1 MDKDETMNTMLA
13 IRARVALFLLL
24 LLSGLVPATPA
35 SARAQDV
42 PLLSTKVA
50 DILAR
55 FPASGFAERDRLA
68 DEMLALGEPGIAE
81 FTRRLVP
88 LGSGNDT
95 AVRFALNAMATCASQ
110 AGAEPKRALA
120 ERALAN
126 ALGPASDP
134 EVRTFLL
141 SQLRLVGRA
150 VAVKAASPYLLD
162 PALVE
167 PATQLMLTVKSPAA
181 RAALVAALGKAKGPG
196 QITIVKALGQ
206 LKAVEALDRL
216 SIFAKDP
223 DPAMRRPAL
232 AALASVASPRSYTVL
247 TEAAKSAGFQYEPAN
262 AIGALLEYA
271 RQLGQ
276 KGAVVTSDKVCR
288 LIMKNT
294 DDAERLPTRAAA
306 LAILADVRGQAALP
320 DLLKAVEHADR
331 GYRNAALMSAEP
343 IRGAVPVNQWVAKA
357 KKVDAERRAEII
369 AMLGRQGDRRALPFI
384 RSSLAASEPEVALA
398 AAEALAHVEHAVA
411 NPDLLVL
418 LKTRT
423 TSDEAQRVAAVLL
436 WTMDEQH
443 LGPLAGMLDTLQP
456 PAKAAAL
463 RVIGARGGK
472 RYAGQVLPLT
482 SDANPEIRAAAI
494 GALAG
499 VVGAGDL
506 PAVLRLLDGAA
517 DASAIADLQKATVAA
532 ASQIAPEEV
541 QARPLVDAMKTAAHP
556 ERIVELLPQIGGPQ
570 ALAAVNEQFDGPA
583 PAMKAVAFRALAQ
596 WRGPEAADR
605 LFAIYASKDPAYSGE
620 AFSGFVRQ
628 ISSSSLPA
636 EQKVLQLRKALA
648 LATTARERRTL
659 IRALERARTFQS
671 FLVAASFLDDPEIAN
686 DAAGAVMRIALP
698 ASGER
703 DGLSGTLVR
712 NALGKV
718 LEVLT
723 GPESDYEKENI
734 RTYLAAM
741 PKGEGFVP
749 LFNGKDLTGWK
760 GLVENPIARAKMSP
774 QELAARQVEA
784 DAKARATWSV
794 RDGTIVFSGTGDN
807 LCTVKDY
814 GDFEMLVDWRITKGG
829 DSGIYLR
836 GTPQV
841 QVWDPARTD
850 AGAEVGS
857 GGLYNNQKNPSKPLV
872 RADNPVGEW
881 NTFHIAMVGDK
892 VTVYLNGTKVVDNV
906 TLENYW
912 DRTQAIFA
920 RGPIELQAHGTD
932 LAFRDLYVREI
943 GAVAPGLTTDE
954 ERADGFVPL
963 FNGRDLDGW
972 TGNVAGY
979 RVEDGS
985 MVYDPNSGD
994 RTNVY
999 TAREYSDFQL
1009 RFEFQLTPGA
1019 NSGVGIRTPGKGD
1032 AAYVGMEIQVLDDS
1046 APVYATLQPYQ
1057 YHGSV
1062 YGVIP
1067 AKRGFQ
1073 KAVGEWNSEE
1083 ILVRGSHVK
1092 VTLNGTVIVDGD
1104 LVEASRDGT
1113 MDHQAH
1119 PGLQRASGYIGWLSH
1134 GSVVSFRN
1142 VRIKELR

>member
-1 MDKDETMNTMLA
+1 MKTNLA
-13 IRARVALFLLL
+13 IRGRVALFLLL
-24 LLSGLVPATPA
+24 LLFGLVSAAPAA
-35 SARAQDV
+35 AQAQDV
-42 PLLSTKVA
+42 RLLSTKVA
-50 DILAR
+50 DILAG
-55 FPASGFAERDRLA
+55 FPAGSSAERDRLA
-68 DEMLALGEPGIAE
+68 DEMLALGGPGIAE

-88 LGSGNDT
+88 LGSGSDT
-95 AVRFALNAMATCASQ
+95 AVRFALNAIATCASQ
-110 AGAEPKRALA
+110 AGAESKRALA
-120 ERALAN
+120 ERALVS

-141 SQLRLVGRA
+141 SQLRLVGRDT
-150 VAVKAASPYLLD
+150 AVKAASPYLLD
-162 PALVE
+162 QALVE
-167 PATQLMLTVKSPAA
+167 PATQLMLTVRSAAA
-181 RAALVAALGKAKGPG
+181 RAALVAALDKAKGPG
-196 QITIVKALGQ
+196 QITIVKALGE
-206 LKAVEALDRL
+206 LKAVEALNRL
-216 SIFAKDP
+216 SAFAKDP
-223 DPAMRRPAL
+223 DAAMRRPAL
-232 AALASVASPRSYTVL
+232 AALARIASPRSYTVL
-247 TEAAKSAGFQYEPAN
+247 TEAAASADFRYEPGN

-271 RQLGQ
+271 SELGG
-276 KGAVVTSDKVCR
+276 KGALATSDRVCR
-288 LIMKNT
+288 LVMKNT

-306 LAILADVRGQAALP
+306 LAILADVHGQAALP
-320 DLLKAVEHADR
+320 DLLKAVDHADR
-331 GYRNAALMSAEP
+331 GYRNAALTSAEP
-343 IRGAVPVNQWVAKA
+343 IRGAVPINKWIAKA
-357 KKVDAERRAEII
+357 KSVDPERRAEII

-384 RSSLAASEPEVALA
+384 RSSLAASEPEVKFA
-398 AAEALAHVEHAVA
+398 AAEALAHMEHAAA
-411 NPDLLVL
+411 NPDLLTL

-436 WTMDEQH
+436 WTIDEQH

-456 PAKAAAL
+456 PAKAAAI

-482 SDANPEIRAAAI
+482 SDPNPEIRAAAM

-499 VVGAGDL
+499 VVGANDL
-506 PAVLRLLDGAA
+506 PAVLQLLEVAP
-517 DASAIADLQKATVAA
+517 DAQATADLQKAVVAA
-532 ASQIAPEEV
+532 ANRITPEEGR
-541 QARPLVDAMKTAAHP
+541 ARPLIDAIKTSSQP

-570 ALAAVNEQFDGPA
+570 ALSAVTEQFDSQA
-583 PAMKAVAFRALAQ
+583 PTMKAAAFRALVQ

-628 ISSSSLPA
+628 ISSSSLPT

-648 LATTARERRTL
+648 LATTARERRVL

-671 FLVAASFLDDPEIAN
+671 FLVVASFLDDPEIAN

-718 LEVLT
+718 LERLT
-723 GPESDYEKENI
+723 GPESDYEKENV

-741 PKGEGFVP
+741 PRGEGFVP
-749 LFNGKDLTGWK
+749 LFNGKDLAGWK
-760 GLVENPIARAKMSP
+760 GLVENPIARARMSA
-774 QELAARQVEA
+774 QDLTARQAEA
-784 DAKARATWSV
+784 DARARTTWSV
-794 RDGTIVFSGTGDN
+794 RGGTIVFNGKGDN

-814 GDFEMLVDWRITKGG
+814 GDFEMLVDWRITKDG

-841 QVWDPARTD
+841 QIWDPARTD
-850 AGAEVGS
+850 VGAEVGS

-881 NTFHIAMVGDK
+881 NTFRITMIGDK
-892 VTVYLNGTKVVDNV
+892 VTVFLNGAKVVDNV
-906 TLENYW
+906 TMENYW
-912 DRTQAIFA
+912 DRAQPIFA

-932 LAFRDLYVREI
+932 LGFRDLYVREI
-943 GAVAPGLTTDE
+943 GEVASDLTGE
-954 ERADGFVPL
+954 EQADGFVPL

-972 TGNVAGY
+972 TGNLAGY
-979 RVEDGS
+979 RVENGA
-985 MVYDPNSGD
+985 MVYDPDSGD
-994 RTNVY
+994 RTNLY
-999 TAREYSDFQL
+999 TAKEYGDFQL
-1009 RFEFQLTPGA
+1009 RFDFQLTPGA
-1019 NSGVGIRTPGKGD
+1019 NSGVGIRAPGKGD
-1032 AAYVGMEIQVLDDS
+1032 AAYVGMEIQVLDDT

-1067 AKRGFQ
+1067 AKRGFL
-1073 KAVGEWNSEE
+1073 KPVGEWNSEE
-1083 ILVRGSHVK
+1083 ILVQGSHVK

-1104 LVEASRDGT
+1104 LVEASHDGT

-1119 PGLQRASGYIGWLSH
+1119 PGLQRTSGYIGWLSH
-1134 GSVVSFRN
+1134 GSVVAFRN
-1142 VRIKELR
+1142 VRIKELK

>member
-1 MDKDETMNTMLA
+1 MNTYPAKRLCA
-13 IRARVALFLLL
+13 ALFLLL
-24 LLSGLVPATPA
+24 LLFPLVTASPAA
-35 SARAQDV
+35 AQDV
-42 PLLSTKVA
+42 RLLSTKVA

-55 FPASGFAERDRLA
+55 FPASGSPERDRLA
-68 DEMLALGEPGIAE
+68 GEMLALGEAGIGE
-81 FTRRLVP
+81 FTGRLVP
-88 LGSGNDT
+88 AGSGNDT
-95 AVRFALNAMATCASQ
+95 AVRFALNAMATYASQ
-110 AGAEPKRALA
+110 AGAESKRALA
-120 ERALAN
+120 ERALVS

-141 SQLRLVGRA
+141 SQLRLVGRD
-150 VAVKAASPYLLD
+150 VAVKAASPYLSD
-162 PALVE
+162 QALVE
-167 PATQLMLTVKSPAA
+167 PATQLMLTVRSAAA
-181 RAALVAALGKAKGPG
+181 RAALVAALDKAKGPG
-196 QITIVKALGQ
+196 QITIVKALGE

-216 SIFAKDP
+216 SAFAKDP

-247 TEAAKSAGFQYEPAN
+247 TEAAKSVDFRYEPAN

-271 RQLGQ
+271 RQLGK
-276 KGAVVTSDKVCR
+276 KGALVTSDRVCR

-306 LAILADVRGQAALP
+306 LAVLADVRGQVALP
-320 DLLKAVEHADR
+320 DLLKAVDHADR
-331 GYRNAALMSAEP
+331 GYRSAALTSAER
-343 IRGAVPVNQWVAKA
+343 IRGAAPVNQWVAKA
-357 KKVDAERRAEII
+357 KKVDPERRAEII

-398 AAEALAHVEHAVA
+398 AAEALAHVEHANA
-411 NPDLLVL
+411 NPDLLAL

-423 TSDEAQRVAAVLL
+423 TSEEAQRVAAVLL
-436 WTMDEQH
+436 WTIDEQH

-463 RVIGARGGK
+463 RVIGAKGGK

-482 SDANPEIRAAAI
+482 SDENPEIRAAAI

-499 VVGAGDL
+499 VVGANDL

-517 DASAIADLQKATVAA
+517 DAATTADLQKAVVAA
-532 ASQIAPEEV
+532 ANQIVPEEAR
-541 QARPLVDAMKTAAHP
+541 ARPLVDTMKTSTHP
-556 ERIVELLPQIGGPQ
+556 EWIVELLPQVGGPQ
-570 ALAAVNEQFDGPA
+570 ALAAVTEQFDGPA
-583 PAMKAVAFRALAQ
+583 PALKAAAFRALVQ
-596 WRGPEAADR
+596 WRGPDAADR
-605 LFAIYASKDPAYSGE
+605 LFAIYASKDAAYSGE
-620 AFSGFVRQ
+620 AFAGFVRQ

-648 LATTARERRTL
+648 LSATVRERRTL
-659 IRALERARTFQS
+659 IRALERAKTFQS
-671 FLVAASFLDDPEIAN
+671 FLVVASFLDDPEIAN

-698 ASGER
+698 TSGES

-718 LEVLT
+718 LQVLT
-723 GPESDYEKENI
+723 GPESDYEKESV

-741 PKGEGFVP
+741 PQGEGFVP
-749 LFNGKDLTGWK
+749 LFNGKDLAGWK
-760 GLVENPIARAKMSP
+760 GLVENPIVRAKMSP
-774 QELAARQVEA
+774 QDLAAKQAEA
-784 DAKARATWSV
+784 DAKTRTNWSV
-794 RDGTIVFSGTGDN
+794 RDGTIVFNGKGDN
-807 LCTVKDY
+807 LCTVRDY

-841 QVWDPARTD
+841 QIWDPARTD
-850 AGAEVGS
+850 VGAEVGS

-872 RADNPVGEW
+872 RADNAVGGW
-881 NTFHIAMVGDK
+881 NTLRITMIGDK
-892 VTVYLNGTKVVDNV
+892 VTVFLNGTKVVDNV

-912 DRTQAIFA
+912 DRTQPIFA

-943 GAVAPGLTTDE
+943 GDVAHGITDE
-954 ERADGFVPL
+954 ERAEGFVPL

-972 TGNVAGY
+972 TGNLAGY
-979 RVEDGS
+979 RVEDGA
-985 MVYDPNSGD
+985 MVYDPKSGD
-994 RTNVY
+994 RTNLY
-999 TAREYSDFQL
+999 TAKEYSDFQL

-1032 AAYVGMEIQVLDDS
+1032 AAYVGMEIQVLDDT

-1073 KAVGEWNSEE
+1073 KPVGEWNSEE
-1083 ILVRGSHVK
+1083 IFVRGSRIK

-1104 LVEASRDGT
+1104 LVEASRNGT

-1119 PGLQRASGYIGWLSH
+1119 PGLQRTSGYIAWLSH

-1142 VRIKELR
+1142 IRIKELR

>member
-1 MDKDETMNTMLA
+1 MNSNLA
-13 IRARVALFLLL
+13 IRARALFLLL
-24 LLSGLVPATPA
+24 LLFGLVTA
-35 SARAQDV
+35 SSAAAQDV
-42 PLLSTKVA
+42 RLLSTKVA
-50 DILAR
+50 DILAG
-55 FPASGFAERDRLA
+55 FPASGSAERDRLA

-88 LGSGNDT
+88 AGSGNDT
-95 AVRFALNAMATCASQ
+95 AVRFALNGMAAYASQ
-110 AGAEPKRALA
+110 AGAESKRALA
-120 ERALAN
+120 ERALVS

-141 SQLRLVGRA
+141 SQLRLVGRDA
-150 VAVKAASPYLLD
+150 AVKAASPYLSD

-167 PATQLMLTVKSPAA
+167 PATQLMLTVRSAAA
-181 RAALVAALGKAKGPG
+181 RAALVGALSKAERPG
-196 QITIVKALGQ
+196 QITIVKALGE
-206 LKAVEALDRL
+206 LKAVEALARL
-216 SIFAKDP
+216 SAFAKDP

-232 AALASVASPRSYTVL
+232 AALASVASPRSYPVL
-247 TEAAKSAGFQYEPAN
+247 TGAAQSAEFRYEPAN

-271 RQLGQ
+271 RQLGR
-276 KGAVVTSDKVCR
+276 KGALAPSDRVCR

-306 LAILADVRGQAALP
+306 LAILAEIHGQAALP
-320 DLLKAVEHADR
+320 DLLKAVDHADR
-331 GYRNAALMSAEP
+331 GYRNAALTSAERV
-343 IRGAVPVNQWVAKA
+343 RGAVPVSRWVAKA
-357 KKVDAERRAEII
+357 KSVDPERRAEII

-384 RSSLAASEPEVALA
+384 RSSLAASEPEVAFA
-398 AAEALAHVEHAVA
+398 AAEALAHMEHGAA
-411 NPDLLVL
+411 NPDLLTL

-423 TSDEAQRVAAVLL
+423 TSDEAQRAAGILL
-436 WTMDEQH
+436 WTIDQQH
-443 LGPLAGMLDTLQP
+443 LDPLVGMLDTLQP

-463 RVIGARGGK
+463 RVIGAKGGK

-482 SDANPEIRAAAI
+482 SDGNPEIRAAAI

-499 VVGAGDL
+499 VVAANDL

-517 DASAIADLQKATVAA
+517 DATATADLQKAVVAA
-532 ASQIAPEEV
+532 ANQITPEDAR
-541 QARPLVDAMKTAAHP
+541 ARPLVDAMKTSAHP
-556 ERIVELLPQIGGPQ
+556 EWIVEVLPQIGGPQ
-570 ALAAVNEQFDGPA
+570 ALSAITEQFGGQVPA
-583 PAMKAVAFRALAQ
+583 VKTAAFRALVQ

-605 LFAIYASKDPAYSGE
+605 LFAIYASKDPTYSGE
-620 AFSGFVRQ
+620 AFAGFVRQ

-636 EQKVLQLRKALA
+636 EQKVLQLRKAVA

-659 IRALERARTFQS
+659 LRAVERARTFQG
-671 FLVAASFLDDPEIAN
+671 FLVAASFLDDPELAN
-686 DAAGAVMRIALP
+686 DAAGAVMRLALP
-698 ASGER
+698 SSGER

-712 NALGKV
+712 NALDKV
-718 LEVLT
+718 LQVLT
-723 GPESDYEKENI
+723 GAESDYEKENV

-741 PKGEGFVP
+741 PQGEGFVP

-774 QELAARQVEA
+774 QDLAAKQVEA
-784 DAKARATWSV
+784 DAKARTTWSV
-794 RDGTIVFSGTGDN
+794 RDGTIVFNGKGDN
-807 LCTVKDY
+807 LCTVRDY
-814 GDFEMLVDWRITKGG
+814 GDFEMLVDWRITKDG

-841 QVWDPARTD
+841 QIWDPARTD

-881 NTFHIAMVGDK
+881 NTLRITMIGDK
-892 VTVYLNGTKVVDNV
+892 VTVFLNGTKVVDNV
-906 TLENYW
+906 TMENYW
-912 DRTQAIFA
+912 DRTQPIFA

-943 GAVAPGLTTDE
+943 GGAAPGLTDE
-954 ERADGFVPL
+954 ERAEGFVPL

-972 TGNVAGY
+972 TGNLAGY
-979 RVEDGS
+979 KVEGGA
-985 MVYDPNSGD
+985 MVYDPKSGD
-994 RTNVY
+994 KTNLY
-999 TAREYSDFQL
+999 TAREYGDFQL

-1032 AAYVGMEIQVLDDS
+1032 AAYAGMEIQVLDDT

-1067 AKRGFQ
+1067 AKRGFL
-1073 KAVGEWNSEE
+1073 KPVGEWNSEE
-1083 ILVRGSHVK
+1083 ILVRGSHIK

-1104 LVEASRDGT
+1104 LVEASRGGT
-1113 MDHQAH
+1113 MDHREH
-1119 PGLQRASGYIGWLSH
+1119 PGLQRTSGYIAWLSH

-1142 VRIKELR
+1142 IRIKELR